1 MSSSAKLSPSI
12 LDAIPFQNYDYKTV
26 MGACAESVI
35 GYMTLPLGAVGPL
48 KIDGRLFT
56 VPMATT
62 EGCLIASTNRGCS
75 ALRECGVTVSPFI
88 FLYQVVITVV
98 NRGAILRCDGETY
111 VLHIS
116 QV

>member
-1 MSSSAKLSPSI
+1 M
-12 LDAIPFQNYDYKTV
+12 DAIPFQNYDYKTV

-75 ALRECGVTVSPFI
+75 ALRECGVTVSPVYIYFSI
-88 FLYQVVITVV
+88 LCQVRTVV
-98 NRGAILRCDGETY
+98 NRGAIF
-111 VLHIS
+111 
-116 QV
+116 

>member
-1 MSSSAKLSPSI
+1 MSGVDVRRKYVSSSAKLSPSI

-75 ALRECGVTVSPFI
+75 ALRECGVTVRLSTFFPI
-88 FLYQVVITVV
+88 LYQVIKLQLL
-98 NRGAILRCDGETY
+98 IE
-111 VLHIS
+111 VLF
-116 QV
+116 